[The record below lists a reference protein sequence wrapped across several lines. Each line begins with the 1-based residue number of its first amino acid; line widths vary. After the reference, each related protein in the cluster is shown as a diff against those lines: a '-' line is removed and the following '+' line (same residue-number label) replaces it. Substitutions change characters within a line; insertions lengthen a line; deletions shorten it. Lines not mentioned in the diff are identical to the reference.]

1 MSSQLARFQKAMA
14 LRTALLQQ
22 GSGITGGTTSGGR
35 KRKMKRPRRELRSF
49 GSLRRGASV
58 IGIRSGLPVR
68 SRRATSMGVSYGGYG
83 TKAGAMKNPW
93 LAHVQAYRQEHPGMP
108 YKKCLQN
115 AAKTYR
121 RGAGIT
127 GGRKSRMRR

>member
-22 GSGITGGTTSGGR
+22 GGLKLGAGVTGGR
-35 KRKMKRPRRELRSF
+35 KRKMK
-49 GSLRRGASV
+49 RGASV

-68 SRRATSMGVSYGGYG
+68 HRRATSMGMSYGGARRKMKRGG
-83 TKAGAMKNPW
+83 TAKQKAVAARNPW
-93 LAHVQAYRQEHPGMP
+93 LLHVRKFRMAHPNLS
-108 YKKCLQN
+108 YKQVLTQ

-127 GGRKSRMRR
+127 GGRKRKMRR

>member
-22 GSGITGGTTSGGR
+22 GSGITGGRRRVRRAMSAKRGGY
-35 KRKMKRPRRELRSF
+35 
-49 GSLRRGASV
+49 
-58 IGIRSGLPVR
+58 IGVSSGLPLR
-68 SRRATSMGVSYGGYG
+68 RRRATSMGMSYGGARKMKTKRGG
-83 TKAGAMKNPW
+83 TAKQKAVAARNPW
-93 LAHVQAYRQEHPGMP
+93 LLHVRKFRMAHPNLS
-108 YKKCLQN
+108 YKQVLTQ

-127 GGRKSRMRR
+127 GGARRRKMRR